1 VPSHPL
7 LKTAV
12 QELNI
17 DVPVLHV
24 ADQVEAPQHE
34 DQGLVLFLYGGR
46 AVFWSPNMGAEIS
59 SAEEDNAPTEKPVR
73 DPEATDNGTSL
84 PSRDLTRIPGVG
96 SATAQALN
104 DAGLF
109 TFEDLKEASDEDLLA
124 VDNVTTYTLTKIR
137 DYLYVNNY

>member
-73 DPEATDNGTSL
+73 DPEATDN
-84 PSRDLTRIPGVG
+84 LTRIPGVG